1 MNEICQKI
9 KRKENGSR
17 WKLKKQ
23 FKGHLKQNAS
33 NGTGYGELLQLYKTL
48 KFIKDPRIL
57 LESLYS
63 YTERREAL

>member
-9 KRKENGSR
+9 KRKENGST

-33 NGTGYGELLQLYKTL
+33 NGTGCGELTCGDQSK
-48 KFIKDPRIL
+48 KCIINNINRHCH
-57 LESLYS
+57 
-63 YTERREAL
+63 TEKKKRTF